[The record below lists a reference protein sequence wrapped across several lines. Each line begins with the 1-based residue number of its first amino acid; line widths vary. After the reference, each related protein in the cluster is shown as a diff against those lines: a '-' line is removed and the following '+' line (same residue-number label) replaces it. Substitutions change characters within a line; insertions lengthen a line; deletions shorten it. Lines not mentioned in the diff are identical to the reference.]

1 MKPRIAIAVSASEV
15 DAPDAR
21 AKYRFAIEQAGGQPE
36 LVAPPH
42 FIASVPDLIERFDGV
57 LLPGGADV
65 APALYG
71 SREHPSVQPAPE
83 GTDEFQLEVAR
94 AAKRAGIPL
103 FGICRGMQVMNVAF
117 GGTLYEDIDDQYAA
131 PNSLR
136 LRHSQTPDHARD
148 ETTHVVEIVAGSALA
163 ELVGTTTMATNSLH
177 HQAVRRVP
185 AGLRAVAATRDGI
198 VEAVEATDAR
208 AMCIGV
214 QWHPEE
220 LVRRDEP
227 SRALFRG
234 FIAGAAQRAARR
246 AERAS

>member
-1 MKPRIAIAVSASEV
+1 MKPKIAIPVSAAEV
-15 DAPDAR
+15 DVPNAR

-36 LVAPPH
+36 LVAPPS
-42 FIASVPDLIERFDGV
+42 FIASVGDLIERFDGV

-65 APALYG
+65 APQIYG
-71 SREHPSVQPAPE
+71 SPDHPAVQPAPE
-83 GTDEFQLEVAR
+83 GIDEFQLEAAR
-94 AAKRAGIPL
+94 AAKRAGIPV
-103 FGICRGMQVMNVAF
+103 FGICRGMQVMNVAL
-117 GGTLYEDIDDQYAA
+117 GGTLYEDIEDQYAA
-131 PNSLR
+131 PNGLR

-163 ELVGTTTMATNSLH
+163 DLVGTTTMATNSLH

-185 AGLRAVAATRDGI
+185 AGLRPVAAARDGI
-198 VEAVEATDAR
+198 VEAVEAPDAR
-208 AMCIGV
+208 ALYVGV

-220 LVRRDEP
+220 LVGRDEP

-234 FIAGAAQRAARR
+234 FIASAAERAARR